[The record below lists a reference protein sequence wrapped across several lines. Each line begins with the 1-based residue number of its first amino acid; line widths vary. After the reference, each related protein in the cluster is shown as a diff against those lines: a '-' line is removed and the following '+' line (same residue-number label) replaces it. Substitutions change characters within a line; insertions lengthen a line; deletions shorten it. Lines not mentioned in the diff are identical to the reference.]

1 MPRPGLRVRIKAA
14 AIEEALARR
23 NWTKTQLA
31 GAAGLHRTHLSDLL
45 AGRTSPGPRTRRR
58 LLRVLGGEF
67 DDFFVLERKQRM
79 DREPEHSLL
88 EHCTL
93 PLARSD

>member
-1 MPRPGLRVRIKAA
+1 MRRPRLRVRIKAA

-45 AGRTSPGPRTRRR
+45 AGRVSPSPRTRQR
-58 LLRVLGGEF
+58 LLEALGGEF
-67 DDFFVLERKQRM
+67 DDLFVFDHEKGRM
-79 DREPEHSLL
+79 PSV
-88 EHCTL
+88 
-93 PLARSD
+93 